1 MRLRWRMFLWFFA
14 CTLLALAVTAWHAN
28 RILRDAYRNDVAA
41 DLASRAGLLGR
52 DLLSPIQ
59 HQAWDEV
66 DLRCKEFGRLTQ
78 TRVTAVLPTGAVI
91 GDSDEDPRTMENHAS
106 RSEIAEALKG
116 QIATSIRFSLTTRKM
131 LMYQAVPIEGD
142 GAVLGVVRAAL
153 PLSTIEWSARNIA
166 RQIAIGILLAA
177 LLSALVA
184 WYAARRIS
192 RPLDDMRQ
200 TAERLAEGD
209 LQARMPMPADKE
221 MSILAG
227 TMNHMAGQLAERME
241 TISRQAEQL
250 RAVLSSM
257 VEGVLAVDIDG
268 RILDINPAAA
278 HLLGIAPDRARG
290 RSVHETLRQVDLQ
303 TFIVATLQA
312 DTPMESETVLY
323 GAEERDVQLHG
334 TALQDS
340 AGHRLGALIVL
351 NDTSHLK
358 RLERMRQDF
367 VANVSHELKTPIT
380 ALRGCVETLADPS
393 RCSPEDAEQFMAM
406 IGRQVERMSAIVED
420 LLSLSRL
427 EHDADHKRIPLAP
440 GAICDVLQRAAQALA
455 RAAQEKNIQVT
466 VECPQELIAPINAA
480 LLEQAVGNLID
491 NALKYSGEGT
501 RVSVSGVAQEQA
513 IEIRIAD
520 QGPGIE
526 RRHLGRIFE
535 RFYRV
540 DRARSRALGGTG
552 LGLAIVKHIV
562 LAHDGTVTV
571 DSAPGRGSTFTI
583 RLPPAKG

>member
-1 MRLRWRMFLWFFA
+1 
-14 CTLLALAVTAWHAN
+14 
-28 RILRDAYRNDVAA
+28 
-41 DLASRAGLLGR
+41 
-52 DLLSPIQ
+52 
-59 HQAWDEV
+59 
-66 DLRCKEFGRLTQ
+66 
-78 TRVTAVLPTGAVI
+78 
-91 GDSDEDPRTMENHAS
+91 
-106 RSEIAEALKG
+106 
-116 QIATSIRFSLTTRKM
+116 
-131 LMYQAVPIEGD
+131 
-142 GAVLGVVRAAL
+142 
-153 PLSTIEWSARNIA
+153 
-166 RQIAIGILLAA
+166 
-177 LLSALVA
+177 
-184 WYAARRIS
+184 
-192 RPLDDMRQ
+192 
-200 TAERLAEGD
+200 
-209 LQARMPMPADKE
+209 
-221 MSILAG
+221 
-227 TMNHMAGQLAERME
+227 
-241 TISRQAEQL
+241 
-250 RAVLSSM
+250 
-257 VEGVLAVDIDG
+257 
-268 RILDINPAAA
+268 
-278 HLLGIAPDRARG
+278 
-290 RSVHETLRQVDLQ
+290 
-303 TFIVATLQA
+303 
-312 DTPMESETVLY
+312 
-323 GAEERDVQLHG
+323 
-334 TALQDS
+334 
-340 AGHRLGALIVL
+340 
-351 NDTSHLK
+351 
-358 RLERMRQDF
+358 
-367 VANVSHELKTPIT
+367 
-380 ALRGCVETLADPS
+380 
-393 RCSPEDAEQFMAM
+393 MAM